1 MYINGIN
8 LYYVDFLLKMKLNI
22 NIDEFYEYRYNCI
35 YVNLIL
41 IDFRWKKELFFK
53 KYKRKYFL
61 IFLIFFLDFIY
72 FFIVMGILYIVICFY

>member
-41 IDFRWKKELFFK
+41 VDFRWKKELFFK
-53 KYKRKYFL
+53 KNKRKYFL
-61 IFLIFFLDFIY
+61 IFLIFFLEFIY
-72 FFIVMGILYIVICFY
+72 FFIIMGILYIDICFY